1 VADIRPAREH
11 YASRMRHLTR
21 QFAIGA
27 LRRGG
32 AIAQFLGG
40 AEVDGEPAI
49 RWVAI
54 SPEGGRYR
62 ISLHT
67 VQDPDDDRV
76 GDLPNLISLD
86 PVDEDHVGEDRELGL
101 SEDEEDATA
110 LAEQL
115 TDARPDRWVNHEV
128 VDDEYVDHARSR
140 QRPARTASPIES
152 RSTANPS
159 PTTRSGSH

>member
-1 VADIRPAREH
+1 
-11 YASRMRHLTR
+11 MRYLTR

-27 LRRGG
+27 LRRGNG
-32 AIAQFLGG
+32 IEQFLGG

-54 SPEGGRYR
+54 SPMNKQHR

-86 PVDEDHVGEDRELGL
+86 PVDEAYVGEGRELGL
-101 SEDEEDATA
+101 SEDEAEAIS
-110 LAEQL
+110 LAEHL
-115 TDARPDRWVNHEV
+115 TDARPDRWVNHAVAGE
-128 VDDEYVDHARSR
+128 EYLDYVRSR
-140 QRPARTASPIES
+140 RDPAQAT
-152 RSTANPS
+152 
-159 PTTRSGSH
+159 